1 MTDALFWDEIFSGLD
16 ASKVR
21 YDLWLEPFAEELEKS
36 AGIPMIDLGCGA
48 GNDTLYLSERGYE
61 VIACDHSTAA
71 LQKVSELV
79 PKARTQIIRMPDPL
93 PFPDRSAQVVIADLS
108 LHYFAW
114 ADTLKI
120 AADIRRILRPGG
132 VLICRLNS
140 VKDVEYGAGQG
151 LELEPNYYELDG
163 KRKRF
168 FDRDQLERLFKG
180 WKASVMEEQSMNRY
194 DKPKAVWVA
203 AAHS

>member
-1 MTDALFWDEIFSGLD
+1 MSRRRERRS
-16 ASKVR
+16 
-21 YDLWLEPFAEELEKS
+21 S
-36 AGIPMIDLGCGA
+36 AC
-48 GNDTLYLSERGYE
+48 
-61 VIACDHSTAA
+61 
-71 LQKVSELV
+71 
-79 PKARTQIIRMPDPL
+79 RTQS

-203 AAHS
+203 TAHS